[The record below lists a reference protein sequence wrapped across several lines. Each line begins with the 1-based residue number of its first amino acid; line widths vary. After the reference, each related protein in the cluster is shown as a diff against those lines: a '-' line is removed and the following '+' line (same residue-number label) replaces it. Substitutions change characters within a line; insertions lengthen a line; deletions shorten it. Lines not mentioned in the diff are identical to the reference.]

1 MVSDGYQ
8 DIVNI
13 DISAVVIEAMREK
26 YKDMHQLHCNTSSY
40 PDLHCDIYD
49 FVPKLLLCMKE
60 LSNF

>member
-26 YKDMHQLHCNTSSY
+26 YKDRHQLQCNPSSY
-40 PDLHCDIYD
+40 PDLHCDISN
-49 FVPKLLLCMKE
+49 FLLRLLLCMKE

>member
-26 YKDMHQLHCNTSSY
+26 YKDLHQLHCNPSSY

-49 FVPKLLLCMKE
+49 FVPQLLLCMKE